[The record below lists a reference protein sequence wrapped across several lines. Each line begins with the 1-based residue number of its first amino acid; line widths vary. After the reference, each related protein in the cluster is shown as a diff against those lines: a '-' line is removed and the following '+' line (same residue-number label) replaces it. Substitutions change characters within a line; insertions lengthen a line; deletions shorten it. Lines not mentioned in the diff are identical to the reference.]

1 MAGEA
6 SRARNTLEGAEV
18 LAGERGDPGRRAVRL
33 DEIEGIIRKIL
44 VEEAKRIAAAAADDK
59 EIIGTFHDSDVQAGF
74 FPWQLAGSYNRP
86 TTLYPP
92 PVGLGGGAIF
102 LERAPGVGTFIAAVA
117 AGVANDPRLFAK
129 TTGSDVDTWGI
140 WREIFTEANVNGVVV
155 WGDDGKP
162 QGALW
167 TEFASPS
174 GGVALRCANGYQI
187 AFKTD
192 LKVSQVSGSRL
203 ATTWTYAAN
212 FTAVPFAA
220 VMCPGSAGGTFTGVS
235 VDDIGRT
242 GASPTASLCTVELRR
257 DGAAPAFAGGA
268 EVEGVMAFAFG
279 RWKP

>member
-1 MAGEA
+1 MAEN
-6 SRARNTLEGAEV
+6 SRAKNTLEASEV
-18 LAGERGDPGRRAVRL
+18 LAGERGDPGDRAVRL
-33 DEIEGIIRKIL
+33 NEIGGIVRKIL
-44 VEEAKRIAAAAADDK
+44 AEEAARLASLVSESAEVIP
-59 EIIGTFHDSDVQAGF
+59 TFHDSDVKAGF
-74 FPWQLAGSYNRP
+74 FPWQLAGDYNRP

-102 LERAPGVGTFIAAVA
+102 LERAPGVGTFLAAVA

-129 TTGSDVDTWGI
+129 TTGSNPDTWGI

-155 WGDDGKP
+155 WGEDGKP

-192 LKVSQVSGSRL
+192 IKVTQASAERL

-212 FTAVPFAA
+212 FTAAPFA
-220 VMCPGSAGGTFTGVS
+220 VVTCPGSAGGIFTGVS
-235 VDDIGRT
+235 VDHIGRT
-242 GASPTASLCTVELRR
+242 GATPTASLCTVELRR
-257 DGAAPAFAGGA
+257 DGAAPAFAPGA
-268 EVEGVMAFAFG
+268 EVEGVMAFAVG